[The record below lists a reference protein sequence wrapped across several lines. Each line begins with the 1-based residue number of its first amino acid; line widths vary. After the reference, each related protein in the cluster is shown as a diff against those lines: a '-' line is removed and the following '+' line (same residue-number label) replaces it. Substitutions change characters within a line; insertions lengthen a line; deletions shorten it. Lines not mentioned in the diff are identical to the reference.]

1 MTDREMTAL
10 LVRTADRAARGPR
23 PIRAL
28 QDQRALRRHG
38 AQPVVARL
46 RDDTDPPP
54 LERSTL
60 HRVPRIQLRRES
72 GSCVMPPV
80 VAGWSSRRL
89 PRMVVSLSL
98 RRVE

>member
-1 MTDREMTAL
+1 MIPRRRLGQQGLEVRDRPRLHGDEPEMSTWTTDEL
-10 LVRTADRAARGPR
+10 KKIGAAEE
-23 PIRAL
+23 
-28 QDQRALRRHG
+28 
-38 AQPVVARL
+38 
-46 RDDTDPPP
+46 
-54 LERSTL
+54 LEVSSA
-60 HRVPRIQLRRES
+60 IQLRRES